1 LFIMLYFL
9 FFLDIL
15 ISWSHFL

>member
-1 LFIMLYFL
+1 VL

-15 ISWSHFL
+15 SINFQIHL